1 MATTVQYGNVFT
13 TPVVIRPLTVKEEDL
28 KKKGVFLDKTRTTVN
43 LEAGIYLFEFPRTN
57 LPVIPRKISGTGT
70 LTVDAVIPS

>member
-1 MATTVQYGNVFT
+1 MATAVQYGTVFS
-13 TPVVIRPLTVKEEDL
+13 TPVVIRPLTVKEGDL
-28 KKKGVFLDKTRTTVN
+28 KKGVFLDKTRTTVN
-43 LEAGIYLFEFPRTN
+43 LEAGIYLFEFPKTN

>member
-13 TPVVIRPLTVKEEDL
+13 TPVVIRPLTVKEDL
-28 KKKGVFLDKTRTTVN
+28 KKKGVYLDKTRTTVN
-43 LEAGIYLFEFPRTN
+43 LEAGIYLFEFPKIN